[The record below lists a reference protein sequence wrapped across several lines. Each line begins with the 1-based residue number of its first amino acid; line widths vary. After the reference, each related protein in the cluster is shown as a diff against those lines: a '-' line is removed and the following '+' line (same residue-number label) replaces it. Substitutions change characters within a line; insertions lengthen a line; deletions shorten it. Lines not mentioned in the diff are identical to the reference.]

1 MYLTLQLML
10 LTLKTVYLH
19 YTLTLDLKTTLI
31 VDNIPSINNKKS
43 TLKLKTTSSDLS
55 VATPLTINIT

>member
-1 MYLTLQLML
+1 MAPDNAIAKFYQLEKGYIV
-10 LTLKTVYLH
+10 KT
-19 YTLTLDLKTTLI
+19 DIPGKTTLI